1 MGIIF
6 DFSGPLEDLAL
17 WWPALARGTTFLLTN
32 ILDDYFYSFFKLSSC
47 THDDVSPP
55 GHQTKEIIMSS
66 LTKNII

>member
-6 DFSGPLEDLAL
+6 DFSGPLEDL
-17 WWPALARGTTFLLTN
+17 ALARGTTFLLTN

-55 GHQTKEIIMSS
+55 AHQTKEIIMSS